1 MSGTDVARRAARRLG
16 RVPVGLGAVGRVL
29 AAEAL
34 LRTTRLP
41 TMARL
46 MGTPL
51 ASRDEAASAV
61 AGPLDLSDAEARRMR
76 AVGRVL
82 RLSPF
87 GSTCLRRALCAGQA
101 LRRRGPRLVVGVAK
115 RDGVV
120 SAHAWLVVDG
130 VNLDP
135 DGSVEFLPLS
145 LGEGSVTA

>member
-1 MSGTDVARRAARRLG
+1 MSGADVAARRLG
-16 RVPVGLGAVGRVL
+16 RVPVALGAVGRVL

-61 AGPLDLSDAEARRMR
+61 AGTLTLSATEARRLR

-82 RLSPF
+82 RRSPF
-87 GSTCLRRALCAGQA
+87 GSTCLRRALCAGHA

-120 SAHAWLVVDG
+120 AAHAWLVVDG

-135 DGSVEFLPLS
+135 DGSVDFLPLS
-145 LGEGSVTA
+145 LGEGAVTA

>member
-1 MSGTDVARRAARRLG
+1 MIAPARWWR
-16 RVPVGLGAVGRVL
+16 RVPVAIGAAGTVVV
-29 AAEAL
+29 AEAL

-41 TMARL
+41 RTARV
-46 MGTPL
+46 MGAPL
-51 ASRDEAASAV
+51 ASAQEASSAAV
-61 AGPLDLSDAEARRMR
+61 AALPLTATEARRLR

-87 GSTCLRRALCAGQA
+87 GSTCLRRALCAGHV
-101 LRRRGPRLVVGVAK
+101 LRRRHPRLVVGVAK

-135 DGSVEFLPLS
+135 DGSADFLPLS
-145 LGEGSVTA
+145 LGEGAVPA